1 MGPEGGGSTAG
12 LMRGN
17 RGRSARFSAIG
28 AALAVAA
35 APLFALAEG
44 GAPAGA
50 VTLTPGVLDP
60 TYGSGGMASNGAGA
74 GATGV
79 ALLSNGGTV
88 VSGDA
93 ASSGQFRVTT
103 FSPAGVGVATST
115 PLAGQANSV
124 TVMPNGNIVAAG
136 WTPGGCTTHQ
146 TPAIEIY
153 NSSLQAVGSQSLP
166 CSGGTATGGYFSGVA
181 TDAAGNIYAT
191 GTEFTTSL
199 GKQTVVARF
208 NPSGGLDTSFH
219 ATGSYVSQLGATG
232 SSGQA
237 VAVSPNGDAVVVGTE
252 TDAQSQSHM
261 AVLAIGTGGSPDGG
275 FGSQGV
281 SILSQAGTTGTGVAV
296 SPAGQ
301 PAPWPAGGTIF
312 AVGNAGSNSAI
323 VASFGANGAP
333 NGGFGSSGVVTIQGA
348 QLSSAVYQLSGNTL
362 TAGGTAGSGNSQQ
375 MYMVQ
380 FNPNSGAPNTG
391 FGSQGT
397 VQSTF
402 PGPASIAGV
411 VAQSDGKVVGA
422 GLAPGATAGSA
433 SIGLMRVQGPF
444 ISLFAPP
451 PAQTTATGPYTFKY
465 TAALSSPLYSP
476 TTVQVCGPP
485 GSSVNGDGQCT
496 PVTIPAGTTTVSF
509 PVTVTL
515 GVSGGNQTAVAVT
528 TSSGGGV
535 TASPTNKVATAVV
548 LHVPSPASVGYRLV
562 ASDGGIFS
570 FHAPFYG
577 SAGAIHLAKPIVGM
591 AGTPSG
597 KGYWLVASD
606 GGIFTYGDAH
616 FYGST
621 GAIHL
626 IQPIVGMAST
636 ADGRGYW
643 LVARDGGI
651 FTYGDAHF
659 YGSPAASHPAQPIIG
674 MATTNDGK
682 GYWLAA
688 SNGAIYNY
696 GDARNLGSTAAL
708 HLARPIVGIASNPA
722 ATGYWLVATD
732 GGIFT
737 FGAAHFSGSTG
748 AIHLA
753 KPIVTIASTP
763 DGKGYWLAA
772 SDGGIFAFGTAPF
785 RGSTGNI
792 TLAQPIVGMTG
803 E

>member
-1 MGPEGGGSTAG
+1 
-12 LMRGN
+12 MRGSRR
-17 RGRSARFSAIG
+17 RGVRGSAIG
-28 AALAVAA
+28 AALAVGA
-35 APLFALAEG
+35 APLFAVAEG
-44 GAPAGA
+44 GGQAGA

-60 TYGSGGMASNGAGA
+60 TYGSGGMSSNAAGA

-79 ALLSNGGTV
+79 ALLPNGGTV

-93 ASSGQFRVTT
+93 ASSGRFRVTT
-103 FSPAGVGVATST
+103 FSPAGAGVATST
-115 PLAGQANSV
+115 PLPGQANSV
-124 TVMPNGNIVAAG
+124 AVLPNGNIVAAG
-136 WTPGGCTTHQ
+136 WTPGSCTTHQ
-146 TPAIEIY
+146 TPAVEIY
-153 NSSLQAVGSQSLP
+153 NSSLQAVGGQSLP
-166 CSGGTATGGYFSGVA
+166 CSGSTATGGYFSGV
-181 TDAAGNIYAT
+181 TVDSAGNVYAT

-199 GKQTVVARF
+199 GKQTIVSRF
-208 NPSGGLDTSFH
+208 NSSGGLDGSFNS
-219 ATGSYVSQLGATG
+219 TGSYVSSLGTTG
-232 SSGQA
+232 SAGQA
-237 VAVSPNGDAVVVGTE
+237 VAVSPTGDVVVVGTE
-252 TDAQSQSHM
+252 TGQSGSQLV
-261 AVLAIGTGGSPDGG
+261 VLALNSGGAPDSG
-275 FGSQGV
+275 FGSGGQSTLGP
-281 SILSQAGTTGTGVAV
+281 GTTGTGVAV
-296 SPAGQ
+296 VPGGL
-301 PAPWPAGGTIF
+301 PAPWPSGGTVF
-312 AVGNAGSNSAI
+312 AVGNAGSSSAV
-323 VASFGANGAP
+323 VASFGANGSQ
-333 NGGFGSSGVVTIQGA
+333 NGGFGSSGVTTIQGA
-348 QLSSAVYQLSGNTL
+348 QLSSDVYQVGGNTL
-362 TAGGTAGSGNSQQ
+362 TVGGTAGSGNSQQ
-375 MYMVQ
+375 MLMEQ
-380 FNPNSGAPNTG
+380 FNPNTGSPNTG
-391 FGSQGT
+391 FGSQGSVT
-397 VQSTF
+397 STF
-402 PGPASIAGV
+402 NGPASIARV
-411 VAQSDGKVVGA
+411 VAQTDGKVVGA
-422 GLAPGATAGSA
+422 GLAPGATAGA
-433 SIGLMRVQGPF
+433 PSIGLMRVQGPF

-451 PAQTTATGPYTFKY
+451 PAQTTATGPYTFQY
-465 TAALSSPLYSP
+465 TAALSSPLFSP

-496 PVTIPAGTTTVSF
+496 PVTIPAGSTSAGF

-515 GVSGGNQTAVAVT
+515 GVSGGNQTAVSVT

-535 TASPTNKVATAVV
+535 TASPTNRVATAVI
-548 LHVPSPASVGYRLV
+548 LHIPAPATVGYRLV

-577 SAGAIHLAKPIVGM
+577 SAGALHLAKPIVGM

-597 KGYWLVASD
+597 RGYWLVASD

-626 IQPIVGMAST
+626 SQPIVDMAPT

-643 LVARDGGI
+643 LVASDGGI

-659 YGSPAASHPAQPIIG
+659 YGSPAATHPAHPIIG
-674 MATTNDGK
+674 MATTDDGK

-708 HLARPIVGIASNPA
+708 HLARPIVGIASDPA
-722 ATGYWLVATD
+722 AAGYWLVATD

-737 FGAAHFSGSTG
+737 FGAAHFFGSTG

-772 SDGGIFAFGTAPF
+772 SDGGIFSFGTAPF

-792 TLAQPIVGMTG
+792 ALAKPIVGMTG